1 MQTSDAGLYQGLC
14 GYFSICWR
22 QHFGVLPIAIGKLQN
37 MDIYTMTDNK
47 NLLLRNKATIV
58 YSISLAFLLFLL
70 KWLELRFIIFDH
82 SFEIYIGFIAVIFT
96 ALGIWLAL
104 KLSRRDAFGTK
115 PKIETVVVEKE
126 VYVNRNENFVL
137 DTSLVSQLELS
148 KRELEILS
156 LLAQGHSNQEIA
168 AKLFVSLSTVKTH
181 IQNLFEK
188 LDVKRRTQ
196 ALLKNQDEFNKH
208 VMTAPDRQREFK
220 GTDGTVGYIYAWS
233 ENRNA
238 GVGEK
243 EIKNI
248 IEGKSI
254 ETEIRFVKPMA
265 ATASIIM
272 ETESLSDDQ
281 TKVY

>member
-1 MQTSDAGLYQGLC
+1 
-14 GYFSICWR
+14 
-22 QHFGVLPIAIGKLQN
+22 
-37 MDIYTMTDNK
+37 MDIYIMTDIK

-104 KLSRRDAFGTK
+104 KLSK

-126 VYVNRNENFVL
+126 VYVNRNENFVP

-148 KRELEILS
+148 KRELEILG

-181 IQNLFEK
+181 NQNLFEK
-188 LDVKRRTQ
+188 LDVKRRIQ
-196 ALLKNQDEFNKH
+196 A
-208 VMTAPDRQREFK
+208 V
-220 GTDGTVGYIYAWS
+220 
-233 ENRNA
+233 
-238 GVGEK
+238 EK
-243 EIKNI
+243 ARRLNLI
-248 IEGKSI
+248 
-254 ETEIRFVKPMA
+254 P
-265 ATASIIM
+265 
-272 ETESLSDDQ
+272 
-281 TKVY
+281 

>member
-1 MQTSDAGLYQGLC
+1 MA
-14 GYFSICWR
+14 
-22 QHFGVLPIAIGKLQN
+22 
-37 MDIYTMTDNK
+37 DNK

-104 KLSRRDAFGTK
+104 KLSK

-126 VYVNRNENFVL
+126 VYVTRNENFVL

-148 KRELEILS
+148 KRELEILG

-188 LDVKRRTQ
+188 LDVKRRMQ
-196 ALLKNQDEFNKH
+196 AVE
-208 VMTAPDRQREFK
+208 K
-220 GTDGTVGYIYAWS
+220 GK
-233 ENRNA
+233 RL
-238 GVGEK
+238 
-243 EIKNI
+243 
-248 IEGKSI
+248 
-254 ETEIRFVKPMA
+254 
-265 ATASIIM
+265 
-272 ETESLSDDQ
+272 SLIP
-281 TKVY
+281 

>member
-1 MQTSDAGLYQGLC
+1 
-14 GYFSICWR
+14 
-22 QHFGVLPIAIGKLQN
+22 
-37 MDIYTMTDNK
+37 MTDNK

-104 KLSRRDAFGTK
+104 KLSK
-115 PKIETVVVEKE
+115 PKIETVVVEKLVLSEVEVE
-126 VYVNRNENFVL
+126 VYVNRNENFIL

-156 LLAQGHSNQEIA
+156 LLAQGNSNQEIA

-196 ALLKNQDEFNKH
+196 A
-208 VMTAPDRQREFK
+208 V
-220 GTDGTVGYIYAWS
+220 
-233 ENRNA
+233 
-238 GVGEK
+238 EK
-243 EIKNI
+243 AKRLNLI
-248 IEGKSI
+248 
-254 ETEIRFVKPMA
+254 P
-265 ATASIIM
+265 
-272 ETESLSDDQ
+272 
-281 TKVY
+281 

>member
-1 MQTSDAGLYQGLC
+1 
-14 GYFSICWR
+14 
-22 QHFGVLPIAIGKLQN
+22 
-37 MDIYTMTDNK
+37 MTNNK

-104 KLSRRDAFGTK
+104 KLSK

-181 IQNLFEK
+181 NQNLFEK

-196 ALLKNQDEFNKH
+196 A
-208 VMTAPDRQREFK
+208 V
-220 GTDGTVGYIYAWS
+220 
-233 ENRNA
+233 
-238 GVGEK
+238 EK
-243 EIKNI
+243 AKRLNLI
-248 IEGKSI
+248 
-254 ETEIRFVKPMA
+254 P
-265 ATASIIM
+265 
-272 ETESLSDDQ
+272 
-281 TKVY
+281 

>member
-1 MQTSDAGLYQGLC
+1 
-14 GYFSICWR
+14 
-22 QHFGVLPIAIGKLQN
+22 
-37 MDIYTMTDNK
+37 MTDNK
-47 NLLLRNKATIV
+47 NLLLRNKATII

-104 KLSRRDAFGTK
+104 KLSK

-196 ALLKNQDEFNKH
+196 A
-208 VMTAPDRQREFK
+208 V
-220 GTDGTVGYIYAWS
+220 
-233 ENRNA
+233 
-238 GVGEK
+238 EK
-243 EIKNI
+243 AKRLNLI
-248 IEGKSI
+248 
-254 ETEIRFVKPMA
+254 P
-265 ATASIIM
+265 
-272 ETESLSDDQ
+272 
-281 TKVY
+281 